1 MKKNINILV
10 VGVGGQGNIL
20 FSKILGE
27 VLLNAGY
34 DVKISEVHGMAQ
46 RGGSVVTYVKAGEK
60 VFSPLV
66 DRAEA
71 DYILAFEKLEALRW
85 LEYLKNNGILIYSD
99 YEIPPLSVITGAYEY
114 PDVEKILQTVGVKAC
129 RVEVKK
135 LLSQLGNSRVQN
147 TLMLGF
153 FSRFLDIDEAL
164 FKKSIERN
172 VKKEFIEINLKAFE
186 LGRRIEMCEVEK

>member
-1 MKKNINILV
+1 MKKNINILI

-20 FSKILGE
+20 FSKILGD

-114 PDVEKILQTVGVKAC
+114 PDVEKILQTVGVKAY

-172 VKKEFIEINLKAFE
+172 IKKEFIEVNLKAFE
-186 LGRRIEMCEVEK
+186 FGRRIEMCEVEK